1 MKIDKRQCLKHVN
14 TNWTMNQSNGL
25 LHAEQIKYILRTAVK
40 NIGGKRLLVI
50 YVYSRKQTAEG
61 NFCPQWVIFQS
72 RTEYT
77 TLSYKP
83 DGSHC
88 WREAAFENLDDRHS
102 MSGCSAFY
110 TVADEERVIRFCKN
124 NKEYGT
130 WSLNELQRGIQAIRG
145 EKRRQHKEQRIKQ
158 RMVSVT
164 ALPRGLKTWIEREIM
179 PNYLFYDYHRG
190 KKPMDGYCTACKKAI
205 QVSGI
210 RHNQK
215 GVCPSCGKQV
225 QFKSRKKRG
234 YLTDRNTLQVI
245 QKVSDQELVVRFI
258 KIYYGY
264 GHGETPKKEVYENA
278 RIFVHWEKGMDI
290 REQHYYYSYR
300 NDAWK
305 EGDRPA
311 GFYYQYN
318 FEADLCGYLYYKNL
332 DCELKDSPWKYSQ
345 LKTYYLS
352 DPTPLE
358 ALSYLKKYIE
368 YPSLEYLVKLRLYR
382 LVTDIV
388 YDQSLYSSSK
398 LPINPDGKTI
408 REVLGVE
415 RQYLPWLQKINP
427 GSRQMQ
433 LIKAMVQNMVALDEE
448 LLKWCG
454 TFNVGKLPNLSAPL
468 QYMTSYKLMKYAEEQ
483 MEASRKT
490 KRWYMDMESLLTEYQ
505 DYLSMCEVLEFDLHN
520 SFVLFPKN
528 LKEAHDRVNDMSD
541 TELSEAYDRQI
552 QKQYQALNEKYR
564 FAKYGYILIL
574 PRTSKDII
582 NEGHVL
588 HHCVGRYVKKV
599 AKRQSTILFVRKES
613 KPDTPLCTVE
623 LEDNQIGQVSMFGNK
638 GPTQEIQH
646 FLKAWKMEVLQN
658 KVLQNAA

>member
-14 TNWTMNQSNGL
+14 INWTMNQSNGL

-50 YVYSRKQTAEG
+50 YVYPREQAAEG

-77 TLSYKP
+77 TLAYKP
-83 DGSHC
+83 DGSYC
-88 WREAAFENLDDRHS
+88 WRTAAFENIAGRYGLSTR
-102 MSGCSAFY
+102 CAFY
-110 TVADEERVIRFCKN
+110 TTMDEERVIRFCKN
-124 NKEYGT
+124 SKEKGICCLET
-130 WSLNELQRGIQAIRG
+130 LQEGIRFKKG
-145 EKRRQHKEQRIKQ
+145 EKRKRRREQRIKQ
-158 RMVSVT
+158 RMESVS
-164 ALPRGLKTWIEREIM
+164 ALPRGLENWIEREIM
-179 PNYLFYDYHRG
+179 PDYLFFDYHRS
-190 KKPMDGYCTACKKAI
+190 KNPMTGYCTACKKI
-205 QVSGI
+205 VQVSGVK
-210 RHNQK
+210 HNQK
-215 GVCPSCGKQV
+215 GCCPSCRRPV
-225 QFKSRKKRG
+225 LFKSRKKRG
-234 YLTDRNTLQVI
+234 YITDRNTLQVF
-245 QKVSDQELVVRFI
+245 QKVSDQELIVRFL
-258 KIYYGY
+258 KIYNVYGY
-264 GHGETPKKEVYENA
+264 EEVPKKEVYENA
-278 RIFVHWEKGMDI
+278 RIFVRWGTETDLC
-290 REQHYYYSYR
+290 EEHYYYSYDR
-300 NDAWK
+300 HAWK
-305 EGDRPA
+305 PGDRPS
-311 GFYYQYN
+311 GFYWQYN
-318 FEADLCGYLYYKNL
+318 FEADLCGHLYYKNL

-352 DPTPLE
+352 DPTPLY
-358 ALSYLKKYIE
+358 ALSYLKKYLQ

-388 YDQSLYSSSK
+388 YDQSLYSSTK

-408 REVLGVE
+408 REVLGIE
-415 RQYLPWLQKINP
+415 RQYIPWLQKTNP

-433 LIKAMVQNMVALDEE
+433 LIRKMVQNMETLDEE
-448 LLKWCG
+448 LIKWCG
-454 TFNVGKLPNLSAPL
+454 DFDIGRLQNLSVPL
-468 QYMTSYKLMKYAEEQ
+468 QYMTSHKLMKYAEEQ
-483 MEASRKT
+483 LETSKKSTHRYMGMET
-490 KRWYMDMESLLTEYQ
+490 LLTEYQ